1 MPVSVVR
8 GHCQEDFLL
17 SVHDASG
24 YAASFLG
31 WRSEIAARLHDFL
44 ARKASTGSEKLAALV
59 HSIENAVSTAGL
71 KAALTD
77 LCATLRREKV
87 SAEVPDELE
96 ALFARIRR
104 EGRRDSI
111 ENYGAFLFTVETV

>member
-1 MPVSVVR
+1 M
-8 GHCQEDFLL
+8 

-59 HSIENAVSTAGL
+59 HSIENAVSMAGL

-77 LCATLRREKV
+77 LCVGLRRERV
-87 SAEVPDELE
+87 SPEIANEIEV
-96 ALFARIRR
+96 LFARIH
-104 EGRRDSI
+104 EAGRRDSI
-111 ENYGAFLFTVETV
+111 ENYGAFLFTVDTV